1 MHRFQGVDSQTNI
14 LRIPIVPTNNR
25 SAILIPQYIHR
36 TSSSVSST
44 MPANPQKQMRRLP
57 QVFSKVLELP
67 LRSDADVLI
76 EDRFDSFRFTAK
88 IKNNAFSSQVKAHAL
103 KIHPQVTKVVVSGGD
118 DGGEGELLLDK
129 LEVDGWRFRL
139 PETTRPELATAFVIA
154 RELIVTVPK
163 DGQSSRGAKVEDGG
177 GTWRHFLRH

>member
-1 MHRFQGVDSQTNI
+1 
-14 LRIPIVPTNNR
+14 
-25 SAILIPQYIHR
+25 
-36 TSSSVSST
+36 
-44 MPANPQKQMRRLP
+44 MRRLP

-118 DGGEGELLLDK
+118 DGGEGLERSDK
-129 LEVDGWRFRL
+129 SVDDGWKQCR
-139 PETTRPELATAFVIA
+139 EEGSASGSTAGA
-154 RELIVTVPK
+154 EKRTA
-163 DGQSSRGAKVEDGG
+163 SSWKERG
-177 GTWRHFLRH
+177 H